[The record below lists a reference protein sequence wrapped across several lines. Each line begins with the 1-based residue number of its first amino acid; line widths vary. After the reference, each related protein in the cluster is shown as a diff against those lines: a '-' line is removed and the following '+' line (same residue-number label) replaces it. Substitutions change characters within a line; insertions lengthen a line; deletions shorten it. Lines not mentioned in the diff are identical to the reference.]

1 METRLEWWSVN
12 EVASSAGVS
21 PNAIRWAIRRC
32 ARRRFGYCLD
42 SWTIYAEKQNGVWRV
57 PVLVTYETIVTADN
71 QIHSRI
77 ISAQTFHSS
86 TAFTSYIER
95 TAREQRIGGG

>member
-1 METRLEWWSVN
+1 METRLEWWSVD

-32 ARRRFGYCLD
+32 ARRRLGYCLD
-42 SWTIYAEKQNGVWRV
+42 SWTIYAEKENGVWRV

-71 QIHSRI
+71 QIRTRI
-77 ISAQTFHSS
+77 ISAETFHSS

-95 TAREQRIGGG
+95 TTREQTGSGG

>member
-1 METRLEWWSVN
+1 METRLEWWTVD

-32 ARRRFGYCLD
+32 ARRRLGYCLD
-42 SWTIYAEKQNGVWRV
+42 SWTIYAEKENGVWRV
-57 PVLVTYETIVTADN
+57 PVLVRYETIVTADN

-77 ISAQTFHSS
+77 ISAQTFHSA
-86 TAFTSYIER
+86 TAFASYLQR
-95 TAREQRIGGG
+95 TAREQTGGGG

>member
-1 METRLEWWSVN
+1 METRLEWWSVD

-32 ARRRFGYCLD
+32 ARRRWGQCLN

-57 PVLVTYETIVTADN
+57 PVLVQYETRVTADN
-71 QIHSRI
+71 QIHRDI
-77 ISAQTFHSS
+77 ISAKTFHSA
-86 TAFTSYIER
+86 TAFASYLQR
-95 TAREQRIGGG
+95 TAREQTGRGG

>member
-1 METRLEWWSVN
+1 METRLEWWTVD

-32 ARRRFGYCLD
+32 ARRRLGQCLD

-57 PVLVTYETIVTADN
+57 LVLVTYETTVTADN

-77 ISAQTFHSS
+77 ISAETFHSA
-86 TAFTSYIER
+86 TAFASYLQR

>member
-1 METRLEWWSVN
+1 MHTQLEWWTVD

-32 ARRRFGYCLD
+32 ARRRLGQCLD
-42 SWTIYAEKQNGVWRV
+42 SWTIYAEKENGVWRV
-57 PVLVTYETIVTADN
+57 PVLVRYETTVTADN

-77 ISAQTFHSS
+77 ISAQTFHSY
-86 TAFTSYIER
+86 TAFASYLQR
-95 TAREQRIGGG
+95 TAREQTGGGG

>member
-1 METRLEWWSVN
+1 METRLEWWSVD

-32 ARRRFGYCLD
+32 ARRRWGQCLD

-57 PVLVTYETIVTADN
+57 PVLVRYETTVTADN

-77 ISAQTFHSS
+77 ISAETFHSA
-86 TAFTSYIER
+86 TAFASYLQR
-95 TAREQRIGGG
+95 TAREQRVGGG

>member
-1 METRLEWWSVN
+1 METRLEWWTVN
-12 EVASSAGVS
+12 ELASSAGVS

-32 ARRRFGYCLD
+32 ARRRLGQCLD

-71 QIHSRI
+71 QIITHI
-77 ISAQTFHSS
+77 ISAEAFHSA
-86 TAFTSYIER
+86 TAFTSYLQR
-95 TAREQRIGGG
+95 PARERDGRGG